1 MYAMEIAAALRRE
14 NVKRKTLTLR
24 LPDNMNSELSTRST
38 RSTYSNLEIFSGD
51 REYNI
56 FLANN
61 AK

>member
-1 MYAMEIAAALRRE
+1 MNGMDIAAALRRE

-38 RSTYSNLEIFSGD
+38 HSTLEIFSGNRD
-51 REYNI
+51 YNI

-61 AK
+61 VK